1 VTARAK
7 EWTVQHLPWIVTAL
21 VALWLPPPLYC
32 IAVDIGLVEGA
43 GYPRLTD
50 PSTFLPVIELSA
62 MIAAI
67 PLLID
72 RKASGWMLL
81 VVSRLA
87 VLAQTLWVF
96 AVGSRLTGVLH
107 TLGTRTVVVA
117 VAGLL
122 LSAYVLLAVR
132 SLYAAGSRVGG
143 WKSVVVIRR

>member
-21 VALWLPPPLYC
+21 LALWLPPLLYC
-32 IAVDIGLVEGA
+32 IAVDIGLVHGA
-43 GYPRLTD
+43 GYPGLTD
-50 PSTFLPVIELSA
+50 PSTFLPVVELSA

-72 RKASGWMLL
+72 RKASGWKLL

-87 VLAQTLWVF
+87 VLLQTLWIFV
-96 AVGSRLTGVLH
+96 VGSRLTGVMH

-122 LSAYVLLAVR
+122 LSAYVLFEVR
-132 SLYAAGSRVGG
+132 SLYAPSGREAKRAEPSF
-143 WKSVVVIRR
+143 